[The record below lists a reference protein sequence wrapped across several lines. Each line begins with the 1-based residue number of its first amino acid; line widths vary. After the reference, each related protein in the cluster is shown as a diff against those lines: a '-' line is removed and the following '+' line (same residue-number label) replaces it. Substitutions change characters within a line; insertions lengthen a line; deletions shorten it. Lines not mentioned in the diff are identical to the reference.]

1 MARNVYDQAARY
13 AAKLDAMGFVRWLL
27 GMPSLL
33 FLGWLDTRR
42 MPFPGEADRICD
54 TVACLEDPA
63 VPGMVWAVPV
73 EFALEPEADLFG
85 RLLSYL
91 GLLWLEM
98 RPTQER
104 GSRYNVGA
112 AVVNLTGQGHTSRDL
127 SLAGMRTCLQVEE
140 RDLAGEDAASILA
153 GIASGGVARCLLP
166 LVPLMQGGAEAG
178 IIQQWVQLASAEPDA
193 RRRGDYAGLAL
204 VFAEAANCRPAWRQA
219 LQGWNVVQSQQV
231 LEWMAEGET
240 RGEIKGKVGI
250 LLRVLRARF
259 GAVPGELEASIR
271 AQTDLAQLDRWADA
285 AAIAPTLDD
294 FRQTTGL

>member
-13 AAKLDAMGFVRWLL
+13 AAKLDPVGFLRWLL
-27 GMPSLL
+27 RGASLN
-33 FLGWLDTRR
+33 FHGWLDARR
-42 MPFPGEADRICD
+42 LPFPGEADRICD

-63 VPGMVWAVPV
+63 VPGMLWAVPV

-104 GSRYNVGA
+104 GSRYNVSA
-112 AVVNLTGQGHTSRDL
+112 PVINLTGHGHTSRDM
-127 SLAGMRTCLQVEE
+127 SLAGMRTFLQVEE

-153 GIASGGVARCLLP
+153 GIASGGVARCLLS

-204 VFAEAANCRPAWRQA
+204 VFAEAASCRPVWQQA

-231 LEWMAEGET
+231 LEWMAEGEV
-240 RGEIKGKVGI
+240 RGQVRS

-259 GAVPGELEASIR
+259 GTLPADLEA
-271 AQTDLAQLDRWADA
+271 
-285 AAIAPTLDD
+285 AI
-294 FRQTTGL
+294 